1 MDDNDFA
8 NMFKKAQE
16 MINNNQVPDELRG
29 LVNNMKNN
37 NYSNGNAGNKTDNYS
52 NTSNNYYNK
61 YSITYSRNNNNV
73 KNERNNTQNHNS
85 YRTNPY
91 QNTAHQSSSNS
102 SSYQNNSNNS
112 SNNNSYQNNNSNNG
126 NMNFD
131 MSKLSELLKNM
142 QGGSQENKNSTQSDY
157 PDIDME
163 TMLKLQNIMSK
174 LKSNNSNDDM
184 SKLLLSLKPYLRN
197 EKKEKVDEY
206 IKLIK
211 MGKMTQLFDS
221 FGGDKK

>member
-16 MINNNQVPDELRG
+16 MINNNQIPDELKG
-29 LVNNMKNN
+29 LVNNMKSN
-37 NYSNGNAGNKTDNYS
+37 NYSNGNIGRTNNNSSNNTMNKTDNYS

-61 YSITYSRNNNNV
+61 YSNTYSRNNNNA

-85 YRTNPY
+85 YRTTEN
-91 QNTAHQSSSNS
+91 
-102 SSYQNNSNNS
+102 NNS
-112 SNNNSYQNNNSNNG
+112 S
-126 NMNFD
+126 
-131 MSKLSELLKNM
+131 
-142 QGGSQENKNSTQSDY
+142 QSDF

-221 FGGDKK
+221 YGGDKK

>member
-16 MINNNQVPDELRG
+16 MINNNQVPDELKS
-29 LVNNMKNN
+29 LVNNMK
-37 NYSNGNAGNKTDNYS
+37 KEQ
-52 NTSNNYYNK
+52 SNNQNHNFYKTNPYPNTAHRN
-61 YSITYSRNNNNV
+61 SSNNSSHRNNN
-73 KNERNNTQNHNS
+73 S
-85 YRTNPY
+85 P
-91 QNTAHQSSSNS
+91 
-102 SSYQNNSNNS
+102 YQNNSNNS
-112 SNNNSYQNNNSNNG
+112 ANNNLNQNKDSNSG
-126 NMNFD
+126 KMNFD
-131 MSKLSELLKNM
+131 MNKLGELLKNM
-142 QGGSQENKNSTQSDY
+142 QVGSQENSNSEQSDF
-157 PDIDME
+157 PNIDME

-211 MGKMTQLFDS
+211 MGKITQLFDS